1 MNSGNGSKSTLP
13 PSCSIPP
20 ETLRKHI
27 ESMRYS
33 LFVGGKRI
41 RPILCLAAAEAVD
54 NGETARQRALPV
66 ACALECIHTYSLIH
80 DDLPAMDDD
89 DLRRG
94 KPTNHTI
101 FGEAAAI
108 LAGDGLL
115 TFAFD
120 LLSSPVTAAI
130 DDPARIRIIQTIAR
144 AAGSL
149 GMVGGQSLDMI
160 YEGKQVGYE
169 ILRSIHRSKTG
180 ALITAS
186 VDLRRLVAGASEE
199 QEEALKTYGDHIGL
213 AFQIVDDLLDV
224 EATTEQLG
232 KPAGSDIK
240 SDKVTYP
247 SLFGRE
253 TSRTMAREAVQE
265 AVAALAAFDHQG
277 RAARELSP
285 ITSSNVKNN
294 HAHCGFPD
302 RPDAVPCW
310 TPSILPVIC
319 ASSACRNW
327 NCSPRNCEKPSL
339 PPWPRPAATL
349 RPAWAWSS

>member
-1 MNSGNGSKSTLP
+1 VEITTYLNDQRKRVEDRLAALMLDPVGDFG
-13 PSCSIPP
+13 
-20 ETLRKHI
+20 KHI
-27 ESMRYS
+27 EAMRYS

-41 RPILCLAAAEAVD
+41 RPILCLAAAEAVNSD
-54 NGETARQRALPV
+54 EAVRQRALPV

-94 KPTNHTI
+94 KPTNHTV

-120 LLSSPVTAAI
+120 LLSSPVSAAVG
-130 DDPARIRIIQTIAR
+130 DPARIRVIQTIAR
-144 AAGSL
+144 AAGPL

-169 ILRSIHRSKTG
+169 TLRSIHRSKTG

-186 VDLRRLVAGASEE
+186 TVCGAIVAGASVE
-199 QEEALKTYGDHIGL
+199 QEDALKTYGTHIGL

-232 KPAGSDIK
+232 KPAGSDVK

-247 SLFGRE
+247 SLFGKE
-253 TSRTMAREAVQE
+253 ISRTMAREAVQE
-265 AVAALAAFDHQG
+265 ALAALAVFDHQADPL
-277 RAARELSP
+277 RALANF
-285 ITSSNVKNN
+285 IV
-294 HAHCGFPD
+294 D
-302 RPDAVPCW
+302 R
-310 TPSILPVIC
+310 
-319 ASSACRNW
+319 
-327 NCSPRNCEKPSL
+327 KK
-339 PPWPRPAATL
+339 
-349 RPAWAWSS
+349 